1 MIAKEEITGWFQT
14 LQADICNA
22 LEDADGT
29 GKFTADVWQRPG
41 GGGGT
46 SRVIDDGSVI
56 EKGGVNFS
64 AVYGETPTKILTALN
79 LDKANFYAT
88 GVSIVLHPHNP
99 FVPIIHMNVRYFE
112 MSNGT
117 YWFGGGID
125 LTPHYIDREDA
136 QFFHSSLKEV
146 CDRFDPAYYPSYKKW
161 ADDYFYIKHADAS
174 RIYGLELEHIL
185 SPNRMS
191 YLVASQTLIEEHIAG
206 IPGDLFFQYQLHD
219 GSQNL
224 TRLAKE
230 FVKFNERCVVRLLGD
245 MHATNFVIDVTPDFD
260 ELHYRIRAIDFD
272 QQSYEGRK
280 AIYMPQYFKQN
291 NPIIQVGLKLMT
303 PESVRQYQTEEHA
316 LMATRVRSSRYQ
328 IQHLMHAMANDT
340 LAPPDNVVQLKN
352 DLTELYKSTAFAHC
366 QSMGDLVKMSL
377 QVVLRMDI

>member
-1 MIAKEEITGWFQT
+1 MPKISRKKQVYPISEPLRSYLGEHARLTQVPITYQDLLRYNNTIPLYDKLNQDT
-14 LQADICNA
+14 LWVTVFYPQQDMDWMYYA
-22 LEDADGT
+22 LKTIYSLLKADG
-29 GKFTADVWQRPG
+29 DM
-41 GGGGT
+41 
-46 SRVIDDGSVI
+46 SVI
-56 EKGGVNFS
+56 EHLYVDRVDLCIYGNTRPFRVRIVNR
-64 AVYGETPTKILTALN
+64 IN
-79 LDKANFYAT
+79 DNF
-88 GVSIVLHPHNP
+88 
-99 FVPIIHMNVRYFE
+99 
-112 MSNGT
+112 
-117 YWFGGGID
+117 
-125 LTPHYIDREDA
+125 
-136 QFFHSSLKEV
+136 
-146 CDRFDPAYYPSYKKW
+146 
-161 ADDYFYIKHADAS
+161 DYFYIKHADAS

-191 YLVASQTLIEEHIAG
+191 YLVSRQTLIEEYIAW
-206 IPGDLFFQYQLHD
+206 IPGDLFFQNQLHD

-316 LMATRVRSSRYQ
+316 LMATRVRSSRYL